1 MTFEKE
7 NYKEEQRNKILAGA
21 LECFSSKGYVAATI
35 NDIVNHSGIS
45 KGSIYKLF
53 KSKEEIYVQLM
64 YQNTD
69 EVLQDIQ
76 TLIAKYTTALEKLTS
91 LFTEYLSRDLNSY
104 LLNSFLVQSEFE
116 LYSSRREDIMK
127 LLEERRSLKITII
140 SDVLHEGIKNGE
152 FKEETNA
159 ELYAELFWS
168 FVDGVITHK
177 LLFPDYPYGEL
188 IKGQKEIYIRKLL
201 KN

>member
-7 NYKEEQRNKILAGA
+7 NYKEIQRNKVLAGA

-35 NDIVNHSGIS
+35 NDIVDHSGIS

-69 EVLQDIQ
+69 EVLHDIQ
-76 TLIAKYTTALEKLTS
+76 TILAKYTTYLDKISS
-91 LFTEYLSRDLNSY
+91 LFTEYLSKDLNSN

-116 LYSSRREDIMK
+116 LFSSRREDIMK
-127 LLEERRSLKITII
+127 LLEERRALKINMIA
-140 SDVLHEGIKNGE
+140 DVMLEGIENGE
-152 FKEETNA
+152 FKKEIDA
-159 ELYAELFWS
+159 ELYSELFWS
-168 FVDGVITHK
+168 FVDGAVTHK
-177 LLFPDYPYGEL
+177 LLFPNYPYDEI
-188 IKGQKEIYIRKLL
+188 IKGQREIFIKKLIRS
-201 KN
+201 